1 MGNNVIIFPGLL
13 ELQKE
18 VEHLRSEISAIILE
32 RDQLLYV
39 ECVNIEN
46 QYMLELGMFEYK
58 AYEIQCAI
66 LRLKRKI
73 EMIQTKINRQEKVVL
88 SSIDVALDK
97 EFEEYQKKLEE
108 YMDKVNS
115 ALERS
120 KLKLL
125 SADEV
130 KELTKLY
137 RAIVKLLHPD
147 LHTDITEVQ
156 MRLFNNAVVA
166 YKNGDIE
173 SLRVIHTMI
182 AEPVLPANEDVL
194 SFLVREQKRLSS
206 VIDDLRAS
214 IDSIKSVYPY
224 TMKEIISSKES
235 IRAKNMEFEEIIA
248 GLNETLDFYKQRV
261 AELLESY

>member
-13 ELQKE
+13 ELQSE
-18 VEHLRSEISAIILE
+18 VENLRSEVSTIILE
-32 RDQLLYV
+32 RDHLLYV
-39 ECVNIEN
+39 ECVNIET

-58 AYEIQCAI
+58 AYELQCAI

-73 EMIQTKINRQEKVVL
+73 ELIQAKKNRQEKVIL
-88 SSIDVALDK
+88 PRIETELDK
-97 EFEEYQKKLEE
+97 EFEEYQTKLEE
-108 YMDKVNS
+108 YMDKVSN

-120 KLKLL
+120 RLELL
-125 SADEV
+125 SSDEV
-130 KELTKLY
+130 KELTKFY

-156 MRLFNNAVVA
+156 LRLFNNAVVA

-182 AEPVLPANEDVL
+182 AEPVLPENENVL

-206 VIDDLRAS
+206 LIVDLRAS
-214 IDSIKSVYPY
+214 IDSIKSAYPY
-224 TMKEIISSKES
+224 TMKDVVASKDS
-235 IRAKNMEFEEIIA
+235 IRAKSTEFEEIIA
-248 GLNETLDFYKQRV
+248 GLNEMVDFYKQRV
-261 AELLESY
+261 NEMLES